1 MGRGSGGKGGK
12 GGKGGDKGARVAF
25 RTALMSFRDSP
36 LPVITKSRST
46 SSLDKPS
53 RLDAIL
59 SKGSEKYSAARC
71 FGLAGPYRNNP
82 SYDPDPPP
90 PTIRGD
96 ARFGPAVLHPL
107 ALPSP
112 LRPVP
117 LARSPSD
124 AWADSGDNREFQRSV
139 EGAPD
144 AFAAKNVWQCEGCGE
159 RDPAFLEPGPDTA
172 LACVK
177 CGLQATGVTAVSQE
191 RASNCPKEQAN
202 DQVGEVQLRTAA
214 QAQFEAWSNGPESRD
229 DRRRRETFHQGGT
242 RMPTKR
248 LMQQGL
254 LQAQN
259 CIDTQ
264 AQRDAR
270 EALREDG
277 PDHGR
282 RLAIIRKAESIFDE
296 IPSLDDRIARHIR
309 MEAIRIYSL
318 SMRHEEVCGSCDDCP
333 FRLSQTSVVIIAHA
347 ITELV
352 LASLLDSATEPV
364 APSSPMTTIA
374 SLAPER
380 TRQDVLRMMK
390 DFKEFTVRFNRGMP
404 RMQVLS
410 TVSMI
415 SEWEDG
421 EEYCTGCAA
430 HRGER
435 FLSASLCLSR
445 SVTDSPAE
453 FGKSATADPGDCTL
467 KLRNA
472 LFAAA
477 KCSTTRTD
485 VRLAAFDQLVH
496 PTVLQFV
503 EASGLPVE
511 LLAVCLLT
519 ATALRMGQPNPAQ
532 SLTSSLRKTN
542 QISASTTE
550 QFINELA
557 PLLEVPTLPSQAP
570 QPQKEATGRF
580 CT

>member
-1 MGRGSGGKGGK
+1 
-12 GGKGGDKGARVAF
+12 
-25 RTALMSFRDSP
+25 MSFRSAS

-46 SSLDKPS
+46 SSLGKPS

-59 SKGSEKYSAARC
+59 NVSVEKYSAARC
-71 FGLAGPYRNNP
+71 FDLAGPYRNNP
-82 SYDPDPPP
+82 MYDPDPPP
-90 PTIRGD
+90 PTMRGD
-96 ARFGPAVLHPL
+96 AQPGTAVRHPL
-107 ALPSP
+107 APPPPPIPAERPPS
-112 LRPVP
+112 
-117 LARSPSD
+117 S
-124 AWADSGDNREFQRSV
+124 AWTGTGDNREFQRSV

-144 AFAAKNVWQCEGCGE
+144 VSDARNVWVCKGCGTE
-159 RDPAFLEPGPDTA
+159 DVGCLTPNSEGGFS
-172 LACVK
+172 CS
-177 CGLQATGVTAVSQE
+177 CGIVAELVAKVSQE
-191 RASNCPKEQAN
+191 RASNCPKEKAT
-202 DQVGEVQLRTAA
+202 DQVGEVQNQTAA

-229 DRRRRETFHQGGT
+229 DCRRRETFHQGGT

-259 CIDTQ
+259 HIDTQ

-282 RLAIIRKAESIFDE
+282 RMAIIRKAESIFDE
-296 IPSLDDRIARHIR
+296 IPSLDSRIARHIR

-318 SMRHEEVCGSCDDCP
+318 SMRHEEVCGCDDCQY
-333 FRLSQTSVVIIAHA
+333 RLSQTSVVMIAHA

-352 LASLLDSATEPV
+352 LASLLDSATET
-364 APSSPMTTIA
+364 AEPSSPVTTIA

-380 TRQDVLRMMK
+380 THQDVLRMMK

-410 TVSMI
+410 TVSMVA
-415 SEWEDG
+415 EWEHGD
-421 EEYCTGCAA
+421 EHCPCV
-430 HRGER
+430 RCDER
-435 FLSASLCLSR
+435 PTLSSSLRLSR
-445 SVTDSPAE
+445 SVTECPAE
-453 FGKSATADPGDCTL
+453 FGKTVTADPGDNTL

-477 KCSTTRTD
+477 KCSTTRSD
-485 VRLAAFDQLVH
+485 VRLAAFDQLALPPV
-496 PTVLQFV
+496 VQFV

-511 LLAVCLLT
+511 LVAVCLIT
-519 ATALRMGQPNPAQ
+519 ATALRMKQPNPAQ

-550 QFINELA
+550 QFIQELA
-557 PLLEVPTLPSQAP
+557 PLLTVPDPLPQHA
-570 QPQKEATGRF
+570 QPQTGAVGKF

>member
-1 MGRGSGGKGGK
+1 
-12 GGKGGDKGARVAF
+12 
-25 RTALMSFRDSP
+25 MSFRSAP
-36 LPVITKSRST
+36 LPVITKSRSV

-53 RLDAIL
+53 LLDSIL
-59 SKGSEKYSAARC
+59 SKGAEKYSAARC
-71 FGLAGPYRNNP
+71 FDLEGPYRNNP
-82 SYDPDPPP
+82 MYDPDPPP
-90 PTIRGD
+90 PTTIRG
-96 ARFGPAVLHPL
+96 AVHHPL
-107 ALPSP
+107 AHPPPPPSVSVE
-112 LRPVP
+112 R
-117 LARSPSD
+117 APSG
-124 AWADSGDNREFQRSV
+124 AWAVSGDNREFQRSV

-144 AFAAKNVWQCEGCGE
+144 TSEAKNVWQCQGCGATDE
-159 RDPAFLEPGPDTA
+159 SFLSPNSEGG
-172 LACVK
+172 LSCR
-177 CGLQATGVTAVSQE
+177 CGIVAELVRKVSQE
-191 RASNCPKEQAN
+191 HASNKPKEEAN
-202 DQVGEVQLRTAA
+202 DQVGEVQNQTAA

-254 LQAQN
+254 LQGQN
-259 CIDTQ
+259 FIDTQ

-277 PDHGR
+277 PDQGR

-296 IPSLDDRIARHIR
+296 IPSLDSRIARHIR

-318 SMRHEEVCGSCDDCP
+318 SMRHEDVCGCGEDCQ
-333 FRLSQTSVVIIAHA
+333 FRLSQTSVVMIAHA

-352 LASLLDSATEPV
+352 LASLLDSATES
-364 APSSPMTTIA
+364 AEPSSPVTTIA

-380 TRQDVLRMMK
+380 TQQDVLRMMK

-415 SEWEDG
+415 AEWEPG
-421 EEYCTGCAA
+421 EEQFRCSPC
-430 HRGER
+430 ER
-435 FLSASLCLSR
+435 QSLSSSLRLSR
-445 SVTDSPAE
+445 SITECPAE
-453 FGKSATADPGDCTL
+453 FGKSVVADPSDCTL

-477 KCSTTRTD
+477 KCSLTRTD
-485 VRLAAFDQLVH
+485 VRLAAFDQLAL
-496 PTVLQFV
+496 PPVLDFIT
-503 EASGLPVE
+503 ASGIPVE
-511 LLAVCLLT
+511 LVAVCLLT
-519 ATALRMGQPNPAQ
+519 ATALRMRQPNPAQ

-550 QFINELA
+550 QFINELS
-557 PLLEVPTLPSQAP
+557 PLLEVPEPPP
-570 QPQKEATGRF
+570 QPVQPKPAEAGRF

>member
-1 MGRGSGGKGGK
+1 
-12 GGKGGDKGARVAF
+12 
-25 RTALMSFRDSP
+25 MSFQSAP

-59 SKGSEKYSAARC
+59 NVGVEKYSAARC
-71 FGLAGPYRNNP
+71 FDLAGPYRNNP
-82 SYDPDPPP
+82 MYDPDPPP
-90 PTIRGD
+90 PTMRGD
-96 ARFGPAVLHPL
+96 AQPGTAVRHPL
-107 ALPSP
+107 APPPLPI
-112 LRPVP
+112 PVER
-117 LARSPSD
+117 APSNT
-124 AWADSGDNREFQRSV
+124 WAVAGDNREFQRSV
-139 EGAPD
+139 AGAPD
-144 AFAAKNVWQCEGCGE
+144 ASEAKNVWVCQGCGTTDE
-159 RDPAFLEPGPDTA
+159 RR
-172 LACVK
+172 LAPNSEGGLSCS
-177 CGLQATGVTAVSQE
+177 CGIVAELVSRVSQE
-191 RASNCPKEQAN
+191 RASNCPKEKAT
-202 DQVGEVQLRTAA
+202 DQVGEVQNQTAA

-229 DRRRRETFHQGGT
+229 ECRRRETFHQGGT

-259 CIDTQ
+259 HIDTQ

-282 RLAIIRKAESIFDE
+282 RMAIIRKAESIFDE
-296 IPSLDDRIARHIR
+296 IPSLDNRIARHIR

-318 SMRHEEVCGSCDDCP
+318 SMRHEEVCGCDDCQY
-333 FRLSQTSVVIIAHA
+333 RLSHTSVVMIAHA

-352 LASLLDSATEPV
+352 LASLLDSAAEP
-364 APSSPMTTIA
+364 AEPSSPVTTIA

-380 TRQDVLRMMK
+380 THQDVLRMMK

-415 SEWEDG
+415 AEWEYNQ
-421 EEYCTGCAA
+421 EYTPCTRCELQA
-430 HRGER
+430 
-435 FLSASLCLSR
+435 LSSSLRLSR
-445 SVTDSPAE
+445 SITECPAE
-453 FGKSATADPGDCTL
+453 FGKSSTVDPGDNTL

-477 KCSTTRTD
+477 KCSTTRSD
-485 VRLAAFDQLVH
+485 VRLAAFDQLALPSV
-496 PTVLQFV
+496 VQFV

-511 LLAVCLLT
+511 LVAVCLIT
-519 ATALRMGQPNPAQ
+519 ATALRMKQPNPAQ

-542 QISASTTE
+542 QISASTIE
-550 QFINELA
+550 QFIQELG
-557 PLLEVPTLPSQAP
+557 PLLTVPEPLPQHA
-570 QPQKEATGRF
+570 QPKTEAAGKF